1 MFFSDLGVPPN
12 LISGAEREGERER
25 EVEEEIEQN
34 AEEGE
39 GAQDKKM
46 KGERMKKGKDAT

>member
-1 MFFSDLGVPPN
+1 M
-12 LISGAEREGERER
+12 
-25 EVEEEIEQN
+25 EEEIEQN

>member
-1 MFFSDLGVPPN
+1 MEQG
-12 LISGAEREGERER
+12 ER
-25 EVEEEIEQN
+25 EVEEESEQN

-46 KGERMKKGKDAT
+46 KGEGMKNERGKEAM

>member
-1 MFFSDLGVPPN
+1 M
-12 LISGAEREGERER
+12 
-25 EVEEEIEQN
+25 EEESEQN

-46 KGERMKKGKDAT
+46 KGERMKNEQGKEATGEMRTKHGTDPRAFGLFLIL